1 MLPGNRD
8 LVVEARLGLDPQG
21 DAVEPGALERK
32 EEGHPSRRLAHHL
45 RGLAV
50 SISIYV
56 LENSIVDFAG
66 SVIAVG
72 GDGAGIYF
80 DAPHLHVSADKEE
93 RVEVT
98 F

>member
-1 MLPGNRD
+1 M
-8 LVVEARLGLDPQG
+8 
-21 DAVEPGALERK
+21 
-32 EEGHPSRRLAHHL
+32 
-45 RGLAV
+45 